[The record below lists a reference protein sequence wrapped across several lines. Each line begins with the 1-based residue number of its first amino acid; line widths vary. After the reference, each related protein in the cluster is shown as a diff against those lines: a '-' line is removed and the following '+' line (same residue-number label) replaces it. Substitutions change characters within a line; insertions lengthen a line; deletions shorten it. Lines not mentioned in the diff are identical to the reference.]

1 MSLNASQDGDVCSF
15 CLDTFDNPRTLEWQ
29 VNCVQIMFSFFLNH
43 FFPSSHDFCLE
54 CAKLIIKQ
62 KTNSTYYIN
71 CPLCEVYFK

>member
-43 FFPSSHDFCLE
+43 FFLAPMIFVWN
-54 CAKLIIKQ
+54 AQ
-62 KTNSTYYIN
+62 N
-71 CPLCEVYFK
+71 